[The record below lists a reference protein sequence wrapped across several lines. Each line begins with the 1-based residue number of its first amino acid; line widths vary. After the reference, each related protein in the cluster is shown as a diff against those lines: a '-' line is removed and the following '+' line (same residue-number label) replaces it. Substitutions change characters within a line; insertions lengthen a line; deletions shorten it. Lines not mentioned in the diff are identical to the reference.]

1 GKPVAQHKNSDDIQV
16 IYRGGPAYAHVSRG
30 STGAL
35 RGMGYSGRS
44 KGSLRYAKTCRYTTL
59 PTRETAVLKVASSTS
74 MYKRTIPQQGAIEDF
89 MNAIEL
95 ESSFHP
101 TRRTLV
107 HLERPL
113 LVGLNLQR
121 NGEMIKVYCESRDIG
136 YDTLRI
142 TTPCKLGIKPGMQME
157 LDLYL
162 GDSADSIRI
171 DARVLRIDPSHAE
184 DIVRFVVELEYTA
197 LSSVA
202 QAQICHLIQE
212 SSLEPSLHLLT

>member
-1 GKPVAQHKNSDDIQV
+1 MAQHKKTDDIQV
-16 IYRGGPAYAHVSRG
+16 TYRGRPVYAYVSQD

-44 KGSLRYAKTCRYTTL
+44 RGSLRYPTSCRHTTL
-59 PTRETAVLKVASSTS
+59 PTRETAVLKVVSSTS

-113 LVGLNLQR
+113 LVGLNLRR
-121 NGEMIKVYCESRDIG
+121 NGEMIKIYCDSRDIG
-136 YDTLRI
+136 YNTLRI
-142 TTPCKLGIKPGMQME
+142 TTPCTLGIKPGMHME

-171 DARVLRIDPSHAE
+171 DARVSRIDASHAE

-212 SSLEPSLHLLT
+212 SSLEPPLHLLT